1 VQPYGHESYRQRRF
15 DMHPIRHATVPHPRK
30 DRNGIKN
37 KILPTVGRKVLG
49 CLVIRR
55 KSEGEDFVRQ
65 TDPITAGTAANLTA

>member
-1 VQPYGHESYRQRRF
+1 
-15 DMHPIRHATVPHPRK
+15 MHPIRHATVPHSRK

-55 KSEGEDFVRQ
+55 KWEDDNLERQ
-65 TDPITAGTAANLTA
+65 AELITAGTA